1 MTSTI
6 RVLSAQDIDHL
17 LHQGEEASANEV
29 MDLMAMT
36 FATYTAAH
44 QSGNTHIAQA
54 PQRIGVHT
62 DNHYALFMPSRLQQT
77 TSIKV
82 VCVPT
87 NDGKGGLPATVLVL
101 DEATGQV
108 KAIMNGAAL
117 TAVRTAAGKVSLG
130 LLLPRDFFLTLSFSF
145 FLGSGLATRLF
156 ANPQA
161 KNAVIFGAGAQG
173 QSHIDMI
180 IAARPS
186 LEHISIWNR
195 SPERRDALIKLMQTR
210 YPTRTFTGINDDAT
224 ESAVRQAQI
233 VCTCT
238 NATQPVLFGA
248 WLSPGTHLNLVGSY
262 RMDMHEV
269 DTKTIQR
276 ADTIVVDSVEA
287 CGHEAGELVL
297 SSKPEQWVEMGS
309 VVNTTPAFDPHRI
322 TLFKSVGISVQDSAI
337 AGLMIQKAEQEQLG
351 VSAPF

>member
-6 RVLSAQDIDHL
+6 RVLSAQDLDHL

-36 FATYTAAH
+36 FATYTEAH
-44 QSGNTHIAQA
+44 QSGNTHNAQA

-87 NDGKGGLPATVLVL
+87 KDGKGGLPATVLVL
-101 DEATGQV
+101 EEATGQV

-130 LLLPRDFFLTLSFSF
+130 AQGGFFSLCHFFLFLS
-145 FLGSGLATRLF
+145 GSGLATRLY
-156 ANPQA
+156 ADPQA
-161 KNAVIFGAGAQG
+161 KKAVIFGAGAQG

-195 SPERRDALIKLMQTR
+195 SPGRRDALIKLMQTR
-210 YPTRTFTGINDDAT
+210 YPTRTFVGIDDDL

-269 DTKTIQR
+269 DAKTIQR

-297 SSKPEQWVEMGS
+297 SSEPEQWVEMGS
-309 VVNTTPAFDPHRI
+309 IVNTAPAFDPHRI

-337 AGLMIQKAEQEQLG
+337 AGLMIKKAEQEQLG

>member
-1 MTSTI
+1 M
-6 RVLSAQDIDHL
+6 
-17 LHQGEEASANEV
+17 
-29 MDLMAMT
+29 
-36 FATYTAAH
+36 
-44 QSGNTHIAQA
+44 
-54 PQRIGVHT
+54 
-62 DNHYALFMPSRLQQT
+62 
-77 TSIKV
+77 
-82 VCVPT
+82 
-87 NDGKGGLPATVLVL
+87 
-101 DEATGQV
+101 
-108 KAIMNGAAL
+108 
-117 TAVRTAAGKVSLG
+117 
-130 LLLPRDFFLTLSFSF
+130 
-145 FLGSGLATRLF
+145 LGSGLATRLY

-161 KNAVIFGAGAQG
+161 KRAVIFGAGAQG

-186 LEHISIWNR
+186 LDHISVWNR
-195 SPERRDALIKLMQTR
+195 SPERRNGLIKLMQKR
-210 YPTRTFTGINDDAT
+210 YPTRTFTAIDDSTA
-224 ESAVRQAQI
+224 ESAVRQAHI

-269 DTKTIQR
+269 DAQTIQR

-309 VVNTTPAFDPHRI
+309 VVKTTPAFDPHRI

-337 AGLMIQKAEQEQLG
+337 AGLMIKKAEEEQLG